1 MYQIFFFIALLI
13 GIIPLL
19 ILFFYK
25 KALDFNRAI
34 IPFVWITALATLYEF
49 VGTGLFKFNTSYW
62 FKIYSFLEIVS
73 VYYFFL
79 KLFKPKYKKIVQGFL
94 ILLIITC
101 IYSFFYWNK
110 DEGLILIATN
120 KSPLTLFVLTFSFL
134 WFKELFYKM
143 EIQNP
148 WQNANFYFVSGFLL
162 YYSSTFF
169 LFLLA
174 SFLFKSNVY
183 FYDYWLI
190 NIVATIILRTS
201 LIIGVWKMK
210 QD

>member
-13 GIIPLL
+13 GVFPLL
-19 ILFFYK
+19 ILFVKK
-25 KALDFNRAI
+25 KALDLREPI
-34 IPFVWITALATLYEF
+34 SLFVWLTTLASLYEF
-49 VGTGLFKFNTSYW
+49 FGSTILKINTTYW
-62 FKIYSFLEIVS
+62 WQLYSLMEFVS
-73 VYYFFL
+73 LYYFFY
-79 KLFKPKYKKIVQGFL
+79 KSFEPKRKIIFILWITFFL
-94 ILLIITC
+94 MQYSL
-101 IYSFFYWNK
+101 SFFYLSEVFISSSINK
-110 DEGLILIATN
+110 T
-120 KSPLTLFVLTFSFL
+120 PLTLFIIVFSFL

-148 WQNANFYFVSGFLL
+148 WQIANFYFVSGFLL

>member
-1 MYQIFFFIALLI
+1 MYQIFFFTALLI
-13 GIIPLL
+13 GVVPLL
-19 ILFFYK
+19 ILFVK
-25 KALDFNRAI
+25 KKTLVFKEPI
-34 IPFVWITALATLYEF
+34 SLFVLVTALASLYEF
-49 VGTGLFKFNTSYW
+49 IGSTVLKINTTYW
-62 FKIYSFLEIVS
+62 WQLYSLMEFISL
-73 VYYFFL
+73 YYFFF
-79 KLFKPKYKKIVQGFL
+79 KLFELKYKIIFILCVTFFIVQYFL
-94 ILLIITC
+94 
-101 IYSFFYWNK
+101 SFFYLSEVFISSAINK
-110 DEGLILIATN
+110 TPI
-120 KSPLTLFVLTFSFL
+120 TLFIIIFSFL
-134 WFKELFYKM
+134 WFKQLFYKM

-148 WQNANFYFVSGFLL
+148 WQNANFYFVSGVLL
-162 YYSSTFF
+162 YYSSTYF